1 MDLLSQK
8 PRIKFHLRC
17 RSQQPLSDIQNP
29 SYFQLSPP
37 IITKEAAY
45 SVAAWWSI
53 ESVISSN
60 MSPSGRE
67 EIALSRF
74 LSKCEVKMDALFQ
87 LSKMGITVANNV
99 ALRLGRPHWANHMGK
114 GHLKY
119 VLSIAFPYF

>member
-1 MDLLSQK
+1 MPHLQDMDLLSQK

-45 SVAAWWSI
+45 SVAAWCSI

-87 LSKMGITVANNV
+87 LSKMGITV
-99 ALRLGRPHWANHMGK
+99 GK
-114 GHLKY
+114 
-119 VLSIAFPYF
+119 